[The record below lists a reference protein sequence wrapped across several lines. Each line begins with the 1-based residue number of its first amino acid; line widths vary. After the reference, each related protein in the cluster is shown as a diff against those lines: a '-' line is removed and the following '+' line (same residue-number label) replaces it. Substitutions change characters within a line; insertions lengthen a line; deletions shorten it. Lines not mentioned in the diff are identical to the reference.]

1 MISFLQPTIRWYMLC
16 LGAATWGNTHV
27 GERTAGC
34 YSDILSKRLPNGWMV
49 GLSLLS
55 GTDLE
60 CRFEVTVLTINWTVL
75 IVAGA
80 LLSVLFKRDVIVV
93 QQL

>member
-1 MISFLQPTIRWYMLC
+1 
-16 LGAATWGNTHV
+16 
-27 GERTAGC
+27 
-34 YSDILSKRLPNGWMV
+34 MV